1 MPPSSSRGSGT
12 ATVIYDTATKK
23 LSWNVN
29 YGGLTGPATAAH
41 FHGPAA
47 PDQNAGIVVPL
58 TGDLTSPRQ
67 GSADLTDAQAADLLG
82 ERWYFNIHTAAHP
95 GGEIRGQVLRTG
107 P

>member
-67 GSADLTDAQAADLLG
+67 GSADLIDTQAADLLG
-82 ERWYFNIHTAAHP
+82 ERWTFYRLSSA
-95 GGEIRGQVLRTG
+95 
-107 P
+107 